1 MEATS
6 LPNGVA
12 RVRRGVIGRR
22 LSAVRVGLRRRRL
35 DAALAFGED
44 PWSTAELVVRAS
56 RLTSWPE
63 RRRLAV
69 ALEELVGIA
78 ERRRA
83 PAPCLPVRN
92 GVVLDQREALLVLAH
107 RLREPAP
114 VEVAVVAGL
123 AVLAWDES
131 SPVYVGGRHP
141 AGVRE
146 TASRCLQRLGDLPE
160 LA

>member
-1 MEATS
+1 MDATS
-6 LPNGVA
+6 PPNGVA
-12 RVRRGVIGRR
+12 RVRRGLIGRG
-22 LSAVRVGLRRRRL
+22 LSVVRVRLRRRRL
-35 DAALAFGED
+35 DAALALGVD

-56 RLTSWPE
+56 WLTSWPG
-63 RRRLAV
+63 RLRLAE
-69 ALEELVGIA
+69 ALDELVGVA

-83 PAPCLPVRN
+83 PAPYLHVRN
-92 GVVLDQREALLVLAH
+92 GVVLDQREALLVLAQ

-114 VEVAVVAGL
+114 VEVAVVARL

-146 TASRCLQRLGDLPE
+146 TAGRCLHGLGGLPE